1 MRLPLEFTERMRRIL
16 GTEYA
21 AFEKSY
27 EQPRKYGLR
36 VNTAKIEPEEFERI
50 APFHLTP
57 IPWVPGGYFYE
68 EQDAPA
74 RHPFYYGGLYY
85 LQEPS
90 AMTPAVILEAEPGER
105 LLDLCAAPGGKATA
119 LGARL
124 RGQGILVANDIS
136 ASRCRALLKNLE
148 VFGIPNALVT
158 NGVPARLQEQFP
170 EYFDRVLLDAPCSGE
185 GMFRKDEGALRAW
198 YPERPQECAKIQR
211 DLILRAADMLRPGGR
226 LLYSTCTF
234 APEENEEVIR
244 YLLEQREDMELLEI
258 PRLPGREGFAP
269 GLLGLERCVRLW
281 PHRLDGEG
289 HFLALLGKR
298 GGDGYEN
305 PGESE
310 NPEEIRVRNL
320 QETGAER
327 LEEKKGRSPEGI
339 LWERQGEQGEGNSWE
354 ISGGRLKR
362 DQRGNRK
369 EELEEGRRRNRREEL
384 EEGRQKSR
392 KGTPDRKG
400 GRKGKNKNSTAVQG
414 GPGKEERAALE
425 EFFGAVLK
433 NPREHQPCGKLELHG
448 GQVYWEPSDLPA
460 AEGIPFLRR
469 GLYLGEVKK
478 GRFEP
483 SQSLAMALSPK
494 ECAALCRLSP
504 EDERVIRYLRG
515 ETVEIGKEESARESG
530 WVLVCAGDCALGW
543 GKLVKGLL
551 KNKYHAGWRMK

>member
-1 MRLPLEFTERMRRIL
+1 MTLP
-16 GTEYA
+16 
-21 AFEKSY
+21 
-27 EQPRKYGLR
+27 
-36 VNTAKIEPEEFERI
+36 
-50 APFHLTP
+50 
-57 IPWVPGGYFYE
+57 
-68 EQDAPA
+68 
-74 RHPFYYGGLYY
+74 
-85 LQEPS
+85 
-90 AMTPAVILEAEPGER
+90 
-105 LLDLCAAPGGKATA
+105 
-119 LGARL
+119 
-124 RGQGILVANDIS
+124 
-136 ASRCRALLKNLE
+136 
-148 VFGIPNALVT
+148 
-158 NGVPARLQEQFP
+158 
-170 EYFDRVLLDAPCSGE
+170 
-185 GMFRKDEGALRAW
+185 
-198 YPERPQECAKIQR
+198 
-211 DLILRAADMLRPGGR
+211 
-226 LLYSTCTF
+226 
-234 APEENEEVIR
+234 
-244 YLLEQREDMELLEI
+244 
-258 PRLPGREGFAP
+258 
-269 GLLGLERCVRLW
+269 
-281 PHRLDGEG
+281 
-289 HFLALLGKR
+289 GKR

-369 EELEEGRRRNRREEL
+369 EELEEGR
-384 EEGRQKSR
+384 QKSR
-392 KGTPDRKG
+392 KGTSDRKG

-425 EFFGAVLK
+425 EFFCAVLE
-433 NPREHQPCGKLELHG
+433 NPREHQLCGKMEIHG

-460 AEGIPFLRR
+460 TEGIPFLRR

-483 SQSLAMALSPK
+483 SQSLAMALRPK
-494 ECAALCRLSP
+494 ECAALCRFSP
-504 EDERVIRYLRG
+504 EDERVTRYLRG